1 MDEQEFMKVTLKQQ
15 KVISDPLRSRIIA
28 LLHERPM
35 TPKQTSVELGKNA
48 GTIYYHIQQLYK
60 HGILEID
67 HTETNKGVVEKYYRS
82 KATVFKGPKQ
92 ATDDDLV
99 EGSHAHVLLSDELVT
114 ELNKDIREL
123 YLRYGK
129 KSFEESKNEAMKQK
143 PYMIEFNM
151 RKFEHEGG
159 EEE

>member
-1 MDEQEFMKVTLKQQ
+1 MNTMDEQEFMKVTLKQQ

-28 LLHERPM
+28 LLHEKPM

-82 KATVFKGPKQ
+82 KAMLFKGPKQ
-92 ATDDDLV
+92 VGDENHV
-99 EGSHAHVLLSDELVT
+99 EGSRAHVLLSEKLVA
-114 ELNKDIREL
+114 ELNNEIREL
-123 YLRYGK
+123 YYKYGK
-129 KSFEESKNEAMKQK
+129 NPLKKVRMKQLNK
-143 PYMIEFNM
+143 SLI
-151 RKFEHEGG
+151 
-159 EEE
+159 